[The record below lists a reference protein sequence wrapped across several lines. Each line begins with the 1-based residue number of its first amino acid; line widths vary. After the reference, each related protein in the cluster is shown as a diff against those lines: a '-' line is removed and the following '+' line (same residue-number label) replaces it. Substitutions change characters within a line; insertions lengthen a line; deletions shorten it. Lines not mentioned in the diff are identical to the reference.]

1 MDYQIVPV
9 VHEREDA
16 LLVLTTVLGAEN
28 DGHFLLDVE
37 GHSDLGVEP
46 MLLPLGV
53 DLRAGVDD
61 GEVGLEVLDLVLRE
75 GRTKSYEIAT

>member
-1 MDYQIVPV
+1 
-9 VHEREDA
+9 
-16 LLVLTTVLGAEN
+16 
-28 DGHFLLDVE
+28 
-37 GHSDLGVEP
+37 